1 MDATKDRL
9 TRKLGAEPEIRAL
22 IDEILEGKREVQNN
36 NLSLTQACEKAERRR
51 ILERMS
57 NDEKLWVESNGGPG
71 CAWVRTTL
79 NVIDMGYEAKT
90 VDRSS
95 KKKVVRIS
103 ITKKRKV

>member
-1 MDATKDRL
+1 M
-9 TRKLGAEPEIRAL
+9 
-22 IDEILEGKREVQNN
+22 IDEILEGKREVHNN

-71 CAWVRTTL
+71 CVWVRTTL

-95 KKKVVRIS
+95 KKKVVRTS
-103 ITKKRKV
+103 MTKKGKV